1 MKSDQNI
8 LSVIISI
15 AALILCYL
23 FLWRLSTIESAI
35 SLITE
40 SNSPTFT
47 SVQFQEVQTTMD
59 RNVKVFTVLVTSL
72 FTCLTFIIGFVG
84 YGWINPKLDD
94 VSNKVEESIDQA
106 NTNWNISSDSNKK
119 KLNDIGLNFAN
130 TVITTAESLKE
141 TNHFNY
147 VFNTLMGLANYKHF
161 GYESGN
167 TESTTQI
174 ILGQLRILNQEV
186 TEVLTSNQPT
196 RNLIWTY
203 LSQLTSIRNQ
213 DIINEVNI
221 LRSKIN
227 DQ

>member
-1 MKSDQNI
+1 MKSNQNI
-8 LSVIISI
+8 LAVIISI

-35 SLITE
+35 SLISE

-47 SVQFQEVQTTMD
+47 SAQFQEVQTTMD

-84 YGWINPKLDD
+84 YGWINSKLDD
-94 VSNKVEESIDQA
+94 LSNKVEESIDQA
-106 NTNWNISSDSNKK
+106 NTNWNISSDSNRK

-130 TVITTAESLKE
+130 TVISTAESLKE
-141 TNHFNY
+141 TNQFNY

-167 TESTTQI
+167 AESTNQI